1 MVISPISIRLQGV
14 IHGKEAASKI
24 PREELW
30 CHQVSLEKPEGDLRR
45 PDGAGPEGHDTP
57 HTIRGSRPRKKA
69 DRPAF
74 GEDTTQATSVGQET
88 SQSESARDGL
98 HQPEYAYLA
107 RMVWG
112 LALISALKRLRAG
125 CTQPSCSLC
134 ARYPPEADPLP
145 PGDSVGFDP
154 SGDFTPP

>member
-1 MVISPISIRLQGV
+1 MVISPISNRLQGV

-107 RMVWG
+107 RMVG
-112 LALISALKRLRAG
+112 LGFDQRAEEVESRMY
-125 CTQPSCSLC
+125 TAILLSV
-134 ARYPPEADPLP
+134 RPLP
-145 PGDSVGFDP
+145 AGG
-154 SGDFTPP
+154 